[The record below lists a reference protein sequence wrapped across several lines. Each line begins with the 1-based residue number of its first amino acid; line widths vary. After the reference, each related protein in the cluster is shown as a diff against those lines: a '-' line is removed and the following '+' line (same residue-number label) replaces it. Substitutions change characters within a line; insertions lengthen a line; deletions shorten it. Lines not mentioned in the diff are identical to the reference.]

1 LLEITIAHPLGMVVG
16 MGTTTQRPLHIV
28 GEDPTLTA
36 TTVSTEVLRRT
47 VNQENSWGKLVRDLA
62 GKVGGLASLESLHVE
77 PLPDEPFDHSVV
89 ADVDRPFVAAVIA
102 LFDEQS
108 DRRLDVEY
116 RTIGRRL
123 FARAL
128 LNSPTLIRKSS
139 SPVRFAAGL
148 AHAVLAVNDCM
159 GRAEGQMRAKDIA
172 SWFGSSSAGDPARRL
187 VEAARFEGV
196 HSDDDDYDWRYRI
209 DGRLRILS
217 TDFLHSAARAR
228 LLGEREHV
236 VAAIERHEAAQ
247 AGRRPTVS
255 LDDGRTSRRGSL
267 ANVITVTTGL
277 TKSGQTMLLLG
288 LAPLVPSPEPDIF
301 VLNLAEANRLCDRLG
316 AALSVPTPGGH
327 RIGDFDAIDD
337 EWGYCEPDDDPYW
350 R

>member
-1 LLEITIAHPLGMVVG
+1 MVVG

-28 GEDPTLTA
+28 GENLTSPKA
-36 TTVSTEVLRRT
+36 PTVSSEVLRRT

-62 GKVGGLASLESLHVE
+62 GKVGGLGFLESLHDE
-77 PLPDEPFDHSVV
+77 PLPDEPFANSDV
-89 ADVDRPFVAAVIA
+89 AEVNRSLPLAVIA
-102 LFDEQS
+102 LFDEQC
-108 DRRLDVEY
+108 DRWLDVEY

-128 LNSPTLIRKSS
+128 LNNPTLIRKSS

-148 AHAVLAVNDCM
+148 AHAVLAANDRI
-159 GRAEGQMRAKDIA
+159 GRAEGQLRAKDIGA
-172 SWFGSSSAGDPARRL
+172 WFGSSSAGDPAQRL
-187 VEAARFEGV
+187 VAAARFEPVYG
-196 HSDDDDYDWRYRI
+196 DDDDYDWRYRT
-209 DGRLRILS
+209 DHRFRIAS
-217 TDFLHSAARAR
+217 TDLLHSATRAR
-228 LLGEREHV
+228 LLAERAHV
-236 VAAIERHEAAQ
+236 VAAIEQHEAAR
-247 AGRRPTVS
+247 AGRRPMVS
-255 LDDGRTSRRGSL
+255 LDDGRTSRTGQL

-288 LAPLVPSPEPDIF
+288 LAPLVPSPDLDIF
-301 VLNLAEANRLCDRLG
+301 VLNLEEANRLCDRLG

-337 EWGYCEPDDDPYW
+337 EWAYSEPYDDRSW